1 MVAIDET
8 TMVVRIA
15 LAGALGM
22 IIGLERERH
31 SKAAGLRSCILV
43 CMGGAL
49 LMSLSLY
56 LSHIFASNSTDS
68 MIRMD
73 PGRLPSYAIAGMG
86 FLGAGAIIQ
95 GRRSAWGVTT
105 GASMWVLTGV
115 GLSVGAGLYLP
126 AVAVVG
132 LTFIALAFF
141 PTLSRLLPKEQ
152 LVILSLE
159 ADSRQAVDEVRELL
173 RRFGAH
179 VLFAGK
185 NRCLESNTISASFR
199 IRIISGT
206 KWQDLLQELEL
217 VPDVTCYSWQEADVP

>member
-1 MVAIDET
+1 MVYLDET
-8 TMVVRIA
+8 TMVARIA
-15 LAGALGM
+15 MAGALGM

-43 CMGGAL
+43 CMAGAL

-56 LSHIFASNSTDS
+56 LTQLFASNANDS

-105 GASMWVLTGV
+105 GAAMWVLTGV

-126 AVAVVG
+126 AFVVVA
-132 LTFIALAFF
+132 LTFVALAFF
-141 PTLSRLLPKEQ
+141 PTLARLLPKEQ
-152 LVILSLE
+152 LVVLSLE
-159 ADSRQAVDEVRELL
+159 ADSRKAVDGVRDLL
-173 RRFGAH
+173 KHYGAH
-179 VLFAGK
+179 LIFLGK
-185 NRCLESNTISASFR
+185 NRCLESDTVSATFR
-199 IRIISGT
+199 LRIISGA
-206 KWQDLLQELEL
+206 KWATMLDELEQ
-217 VPDVTCYSWQEADVP
+217 VPDVTCYSWHEADVP

>member
-1 MVAIDET
+1 MVYIDET
-8 TMVVRIA
+8 TMVARIA
-15 LAGALGM
+15 MAGALGM

-43 CMGGAL
+43 CMAGAL

-56 LSHIFASNSTDS
+56 LSQIFSSEANDS
-68 MIRMD
+68 IVRMD

-105 GASMWVLTGV
+105 GAAMWVLTGV

-126 AVAVVG
+126 AFVVVA

-141 PTLSRLLPKEQ
+141 PTLARLLPKEQ

-159 ADSRQAVDEVRELL
+159 ADSRQAVDDVRALL
-173 RRFGAH
+173 GRYGAH
-179 VLFAGK
+179 ILFSGK
-185 NRCLESNTISASFR
+185 NRCLESDTISATFR

-206 KWQDLLQELEL
+206 KWSDLLRELEL